1 MKIKNTATENL
12 CNEIAVT
19 YWKEGHAKAMKDFQ
33 HWKEGHAKAMK
44 DFQPW
49 CDTQKLAKWEY
60 IVIVERIKE
69 LILEK
74 KGTIK

>member
-1 MKIKNTATENL
+1 MRIKNTATENL

-19 YWKEGHAKAMKDFQ
+19 YWKEGHVKAMKDFQ
-33 HWKEGHAKAMK
+33 
-44 DFQPW
+44 QW
-49 CDTQKLAKWEY
+49 CDTQKLANWEY
-60 IVIVERIKE
+60 AVIVERIKE

>member
-12 CNEIAVT
+12 CNEIATT

-33 HWKEGHAKAMK
+33 K
-44 DFQPW
+44 W

-69 LILEK
+69 LILVK
-74 KGTIK
+74 KGNTK

>member
-1 MKIKNTATENL
+1 MKIKNTTTENL
-12 CNEIAVT
+12 CNEIAET
-19 YWKEGHAKAMKDFQ
+19 YWKVGHAQAMKDFQ
-33 HWKEGHAKAMK
+33 K
-44 DFQPW
+44 W